1 AMDESLGVKL
11 AAALLDRARLK
22 IIRHDVIGGD
32 ECRRE
37 RAGEKEKLRMGGGAG
52 ADMAIAV
59 EHAER
64 IEDAGG
70 EHEVAQ
76 DLRVHGG
83 LELSLGCHCPSPS
96 PAKMQRKSA
105 LAASFGGL
113 KPCLIS

>member
-1 AMDESLGVKL
+1 E
-11 AAALLDRARLK
+11 RARLK
-22 IIRHDVIGGD
+22 IIGHDVGGGD
-32 ECRRE
+32 ERRCE
-37 RAGEKEKLRMGGGAG
+37 RAREKEMLRMGGIAG

-64 IEDAGG
+64 IEDAVG
-70 EHEVAQ
+70 EHEIAK

-83 LELSLGCHCPSPS
+83 LELSLGCHCGSPS

-105 LAASFGGL
+105 LAAGFGGL